1 MTSVPDSIDARAREA
16 LIAGYEELRR
26 TVLGRAGGSDR
37 GVGFALFV
45 RSGMAGWMATCA
57 ALPRP
62 PKTPVARRST
72 DDQPLVP
79 QDFRVEVASLL
90 AEMAL
95 SAHAQGAIT
104 T

>member
-1 MTSVPDSIDARAREA
+1 VTSVPDSIDARAREA

-26 TVLGRAGGSDR
+26 TVLGRAGGSGR

-45 RSGMAGWMATCA
+45 RGGMAGWMATCA
-57 ALPRP
+57 VLPRP
-62 PKTPVARRST
+62 PNAPVAQRSVAEK
-72 DDQPLVP
+72 PLVP
-79 QDFRVEVASLL
+79 QDFRVEVATLL

-95 SAHAQGAIT
+95 SAHAQGAMT

>member
-1 MTSVPDSIDARAREA
+1 MPDSIDARAREA

-45 RSGMAGWMATCA
+45 RSGMADWMATCA

>member
-1 MTSVPDSIDARAREA
+1 MPDSTLARAREA
-16 LIAGYEELRR
+16 LVAGYEELRR
-26 TVLGRAGGSDR
+26 SAFGRASGSGR

-45 RSGMAGWMATCA
+45 RSGMAAWMKTCA

-62 PKTPVARRST
+62 PEEAARRSAT
-72 DDQPLVP
+72 EQPLVP

-95 SAHAQGAIT
+95 SAHTQGAMT

>member
-1 MTSVPDSIDARAREA
+1 VTSVPDSIDARTREA
-16 LIAGYEELRR
+16 LIANYEDLRR
-26 TVLGRAGGSDR
+26 RAFGRAGGAGR

-57 ALPRP
+57 ALPLP
-62 PKTPVARRST
+62 TEAPVARRSAT
-72 DDQPLVP
+72 EQPLMP
-79 QDFRVEVASLL
+79 QDFRVEVATLL

-95 SAHAQGAIT
+95 SAHAQGSVT